1 MTEPSALANAL
12 ESLQSRVGQEMHLSD
27 WLEITQSQIDA
38 FAAAT
43 GDHQWIHV
51 DPERAARESP
61 WRSTIAHGYLTLS
74 LYPAL
79 RGLVDESRP
88 FLPGVQ
94 RMINYGL
101 DKVRFPNAVKSG
113 SRVRARCILLRVE
126 TVPGGRRSR
135 SSSPSKSKAR
145 RSRAALPKQSCV
157 LISNKTAHGRR
168 ICPMIYDSI
177 LGTIGR
183 TPIVR
188 INRLAPSHVDDVR
201 EVRVLQSAGV
211 GQGPPR
217 DRDHRGRRAHA
228 AR

>member
-12 ESLQSRVGQEMHLSD
+12 ESLQSRVGQEVHLSD

-88 FLPGVQ
+88 FFPGVQ
-94 RMINYGL
+94 RVINYGL
-101 DKVRFPNAVKSG
+101 DKLRFPNAVKAG
-113 SRVRARCILLRVE
+113 SRVRARCVLLRVGNRAGW
-126 TVPGGRRSR
+126 TADRGAVHRRN
-135 SSSPSKSKAR
+135 R
-145 RSRAALPKQSCV
+145 RRGEAGLRCRNNHACLF
-157 LISNKTAHGRR
+157 L
-168 ICPMIYDSI
+168 
-177 LGTIGR
+177 
-183 TPIVR
+183 TPL
-188 INRLAPSHVDDVR
+188 RLADGSGLIPARH
-201 EVRVLQSAGV
+201 EIA
-211 GQGPPR
+211 
-217 DRDHRGRRAHA
+217 RGWL
-228 AR
+228 